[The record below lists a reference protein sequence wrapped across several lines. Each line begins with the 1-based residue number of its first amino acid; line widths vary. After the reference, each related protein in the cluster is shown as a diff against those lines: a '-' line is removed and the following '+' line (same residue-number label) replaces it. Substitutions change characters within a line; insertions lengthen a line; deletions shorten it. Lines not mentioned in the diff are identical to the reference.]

1 MIPQLAIGK
10 SVGGKP
16 RPPRIVRE
24 NEIIELLLCNLKM
37 LTVRNRDQLTQD
49 NIDLAERF
57 LNEKT
62 RI

>member
-16 RPPRIVRE
+16 FPPRIVRE

-37 LTVRNRDQLTQD
+37 LTVRSRDQLTQD